1 MSLKNRTE
9 RAPGIAGCGPH
20 VYMLRKAC
28 LYRVVRALPRSN
40 FSYRWLVR
48 CALDP
53 ADLRLSG
60 WDWELAPPVCMLQV
74 TSTNHIGVQ
83 AELGARESSGS
94 NLPRPLICL
103 SGVKSLP
110 RGPAIIDFPGTHQNV
125 SVGGLKTRS
134 MWQTSQARA
143 ASSSHQKPCASDF
156 LFYSSCPPPI
166 YSRLLLPSLR
176 DPVEMSSNV

>member
-1 MSLKNRTE
+1 MFICSEK
-9 RAPGIAGCGPH
+9 
-20 VYMLRKAC
+20 
-28 LYRVVRALPRSN
+28 
-40 FSYRWLVR
+40 LVSTGLSEP
-48 CALDP
+48 CHA
-53 ADLRLSG
+53 AISAIGGLSG
-60 WDWELAPPVCMLQV
+60 VRWTLLTCVSVGGIGSWPRQYACCRSPPLI
-74 TSTNHIGVQ
+74 TLGVQ